1 MTDSIFPSFRPPK
14 RVTPFLIGG
23 QPCMKLNQICLVACS
38 IRRCTRLS
46 AVGRTE
52 WSREFPCLGLIVS
65 WTIGPKDFRIQLSVV
80 VLDVGIKL
88 REYFFVVARIQVVDA
103 SCTVLP
109 ENEANNFASADT
121 GNLVCCVF
129 QIDNPVFV

>member
-52 WSREFPCLGLIVS
+52 WSREFLCLVLIVS

-103 SCTVLP
+103 SCTMFP
-109 ENEANNFASADT
+109 ENEANNFATADT

-129 QIDNPVFV
+129 QIDNPFFV